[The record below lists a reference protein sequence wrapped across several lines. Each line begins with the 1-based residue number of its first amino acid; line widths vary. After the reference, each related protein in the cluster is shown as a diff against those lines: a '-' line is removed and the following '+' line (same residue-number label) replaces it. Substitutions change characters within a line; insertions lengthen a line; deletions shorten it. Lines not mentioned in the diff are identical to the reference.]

1 MSSRSLLARLS
12 FATTALTFVLA
23 AAGGLVRATNS
34 GLGCPGWPKCYGRW
48 VPPADH
54 HAIIEMTHRYLASA
68 VSIGVIATCAIAILF
83 HRRDRVAVG
92 LGATLVPV
100 VIAQALL
107 GAYVVHRELE
117 AWTVVAHLALA
128 MAFAAVTIALTVHLR
143 TDPERERHR
152 GSARLGIAAIA
163 VYLQL
168 LLGSYVSGRGAGLVF
183 RDFPLHGG
191 RVIPAGLGRALP
203 ALQFAHR
210 LWAYAVVAVLA
221 YALVDTRRRYGRGST
236 STKLAHAAVGLVG
249 LQVVLGAL
257 NIWTRLN
264 PAVVTAHLSVAT
276 LIFGATWAAFL
287 ISRREPTVKASSD
300 VTATQTEAMP
310 PSSSP
315 VRDKVTAYVAL
326 TKPRIIELLL
336 VTTVPTMVVAQRG
349 MPSIWLIVATVV
361 GGTLAAGGA
370 NALNM
375 YVDRDIDALMKRTA
389 GRPLVTGAASA
400 RGALVFATV
409 LEIVAFGELWF
420 LVNLLSAVLAVSATA
435 FYVLVYTIWLKRR
448 SSSNIVIG
456 GAAGA
461 VPVLIGWSAVTGKV
475 EAAPL
480 VLFLIIFV
488 WTPPHFWALAIKY
501 REDYAAADVPM
512 LPAVATLQSTAR
524 QIVFYTVLL
533 WGATLVF
540 SPVGHM
546 GGIYDAA
553 ALVLGAAFLVLA
565 IRLWR
570 QLTVKASMQLFSYS
584 ITYVMLL
591 FGAMALDRL
600 VLG

>member
-1 MSSRSLLARLS
+1 M
-12 FATTALTFVLA
+12 TTALTFVLA

-48 VPPADH
+48 IPPADH
-54 HAIIEMTHRYLASA
+54 HALIEMTHRYLASL
-68 VSIGVIATCAIAILF
+68 VSIGVVATCAIAILF
-83 HRRDRVAVG
+83 HRRDRAAVSLGVA
-92 LGATLVPV
+92 LVPV
-100 VIAQALL
+100 VAAQALL

-117 AWTVVAHLALA
+117 AWTVVAHLGLA
-128 MAFAAVTIALTVHLR
+128 MAFAAVTIALTIHLR
-143 TDPERERHR
+143 TPPDAPR
-152 GSARLGIAAIA
+152 GPASTRLGVAAAA
-163 VYLQL
+163 VYSQL
-168 LLGSYVSGRGAGLVF
+168 LLGSYVTGRGAALVF

-191 RVIPAGLGRALP
+191 RVVPRGLGRMIP
-203 ALQFAHR
+203 TLQFAHR
-210 LWAYAVVAVLA
+210 MWAYAVVGLLA
-221 YALVDTRRRYGRGST
+221 YALVDTRRRFGRGAVT
-236 STKLAHAAVGLVG
+236 TKLAHAAAGLVG
-249 LQVVLGAL
+249 VQIMLGAL

-287 ISRREPTVKASSD
+287 CSRRERPADLASDALQPDTV
-300 VTATQTEAMP
+300 EAVVRAP
-310 PSSSP
+310 SP
-315 VRDKVTAYVAL
+315 VREKVSAYVAL

-349 MPSIWLIVATVV
+349 LPSIGLIAATVV

-370 NALNM
+370 NAMNM
-375 YVDRDIDALMKRTA
+375 YIDRDIDALMKRTEN
-389 GRPLVTGAASA
+389 RPLVTGAASP
-400 RGALVFATV
+400 RGALVFASV
-409 LEIVAFGELWF
+409 LEVVAFVELWA

-435 FYVLVYTIWLKRR
+435 FYVVVYSLWLKRR

-461 VPVLIGWSAVTGKV
+461 VPVLIGWSSVTGKL

-480 VLFLIIFV
+480 VLFFIIFV

-512 LPAVATLQSTAR
+512 LPVVASLRQTAR
-524 QIVFYTVLL
+524 QIVIYTVVL
-533 WGATLVF
+533 WAATLLF

-553 ALVLGAAFLVLA
+553 AVLLGAAFLILA

-570 QLTVKASMQLFSYS
+570 ELTVKASMQLFSYS
-584 ITYVMLL
+584 ITYVTLL

>member
-12 FATTALTFVLA
+12 FATTAFTFVLA

-48 VPPADH
+48 IPPADH

-68 VSIGVIATCAIAILF
+68 VSIGVIATCAVAILF

-92 LGATLVPV
+92 LGVALVPV
-100 VIAQALL
+100 VLAQALL

-117 AWTVVAHLALA
+117 AWTVVAHLGLA

-143 TDPERERHR
+143 TDPVRARR
-152 GSARLGIAAIA
+152 PGSIRLGLAALA
-163 VYLQL
+163 VYAQL

-191 RVIPAGLGRALP
+191 RLIPAGLDRALP
-203 ALQFAHR
+203 ALQFTHR
-210 LWAYAVVAVLA
+210 LWAYAVVAVLG
-221 YALVDTRRRYGRGST
+221 YALLDTRRRYGRSAT
-236 STKLAHAAVGLVG
+236 TTKLAHAAAGLVG
-249 LQVVLGAL
+249 LQIVLGAL

-276 LIFGATWAAFL
+276 LIFGSTWAAFL
-287 ISRREPTVKASSD
+287 TSRREPVVEGSEAVSETETVPR
-300 VTATQTEAMP
+300 TALPIRE
-310 PSSSP
+310 
-315 VRDKVTAYVAL
+315 KVTAYVAL

-336 VTTVPTMVVAQRG
+336 VTTVPTMVVAQQG
-349 MPSIWLIVATVV
+349 MPSIWLMIATVV
-361 GGTLAAGGA
+361 GGTFAAGGA

-389 GRPLVTGAASA
+389 NRPLVTGAASP

-409 LEIVAFGELWF
+409 LEIAAFLELW
-420 LVNLLSAVLAVSATA
+420 LVVNLLSAVLAIGATA

-512 LPAVATLQSTAR
+512 LPVVASLRRTAR

-533 WGATLVF
+533 WAATLVF

-570 QLTVKASMQLFSYS
+570 ELTVKASMQLFSYS
-584 ITYVMLL
+584 ITYVTLL